1 VSRAAS
7 AAFLGLGA
15 AAVLGVGA
23 WMVYSEPEREPPAGR
38 PPYVL
43 PVTLAEVERGTL
55 RPSVRLT
62 GTVSSADHARLG
74 FEVGGRIAALEVREG
89 EHVAE
94 GAVLARLEGSEQEA
108 ALQRAQAAAERAER
122 DLERWLA
129 GSREEEKRRLAAEL
143 EVRKSEA
150 ELARK
155 EVARGRE
162 LVGSR
167 VISQS
172 QFDTLVAE
180 SQAAEARVAAAQ
192 EELSQAEA
200 GTRAEEIEVQR
211 AEVALKRSEVEIARV
226 ALAKTVLAAPF
237 AGVVSQRLAAL
248 GDSVSAGQSVYELV
262 DLVRREIEIDVP
274 SPYAV
279 RLAEHARAV
288 VALDEDPDFSLETK
302 LDALIPVADR
312 ESRNFR
318 GLIRLAPDQDREL
331 ALKPG
336 LFVRVELALEPLS
349 DVLIV
354 PSDCV
359 RLVQQGA
366 IVVRAVQAAPPAEG
380 APAAPPAVSPGGH
393 GGPPAGPPGDHG
405 GPPPLIAEWVSVRVL
420 GADAGRSAVR
430 PLEGQLAPGDR
441 VVLTG
446 VDLAFPNA
454 PLLPREPGGSPGAAG
469 RAQ

>member
-7 AAFLGLGA
+7 ATFLGLGA
-15 AAVLGVGA
+15 LALLGVGA
-23 WMVYSEPEREPPAGR
+23 WMIFSEPEREPPAGR

-55 RPSVRLT
+55 RPRVRLT
-62 GTVSSADHARLG
+62 GTVSSADHASLG
-74 FEVGGRIAALEVREG
+74 FEVGGRIAALPTREG
-89 EHVAE
+89 ERVAE
-94 GAVLARLEGSEQEA
+94 GAVLARLDGLEQQAALHRAEA
-108 ALQRAQAAAERAER
+108 AAARAER

-143 EVRKSEA
+143 AVRKAEA

-155 EVARGRE
+155 EVARGRD
-162 LVGSR
+162 LVASK

-180 SQAAEARVAAAQ
+180 GQAAEARVAAAQ

-211 AEVALKRSEVEIARV
+211 AEVALRRSEVEIARV
-226 ALAKTVLAAPF
+226 ALAKTVLTAPF
-237 AGVVSQRLAAL
+237 EGVISERLAAL
-248 GDSVSAGQSVYELV
+248 GDSVAAGQVVYVLV
-262 DLVRREIEIDVP
+262 DLTRREIEVDVP
-274 SPYAV
+274 SLHAV
-279 RLAEHARAV
+279 HLAENARAV
-288 VALDEDPDFSLETK
+288 VALDEDPEFALETE
-302 LDALIPVADR
+302 LDTLVPVADR

-318 GLIRLAPDQDREL
+318 GLIRLAADQDREL

-336 LFVRVELALEPLS
+336 LFVRVELALEPLR

-359 RLVQQGA
+359 RLVQKGP
-366 IVVRAVQAAPPAEG
+366 IVVRAVEAAPPGEG
-380 APAAPPAVSPGGH
+380 EPAALPASP
-393 GGPPAGPPGDHG
+393 GGPPAGHGGPPGDHG
-405 GPPPLIAEWVSVRVL
+405 GPPPLSAEWVSVRVL
-420 GADAGRSAVR
+420 GSDAGRSAIR
-430 PLEGQLAPGDR
+430 PLEGELAAGDR

-454 PLLPREPGGSPGAAG
+454 PLLPRESGGERSPARAA
-469 RAQ
+469 Q